1 MDLVYGVQILFNYYS
16 RTPLE
21 IYFSKGVIVK
31 WADQRIKEFWI
42 VLCRSSVIL
51 FVSRRVSRF
60 RNAIG
65 TFKNV
70 SLVSYLNHHP
80 IYKYR

>member
-31 WADQRIKEFWI
+31 WADQRIKEFMDSP
-42 VLCRSSVIL
+42 LIL

-70 SLVSYLNHHP
+70 SLVSYL
-80 IYKYR
+80 K